1 MVWYIIKRIILVIL
15 ALFVIMTT
23 VFILTRVSM
32 LQIWS
37 LPHPVSEDFKI
48 AWNDYKIY
56 LDNIVSRWDWGEDK
70 YYTPIW
76 DLVLEKAKVSL
87 KYNVIAF
94 VFYFFGGVSLGVV
107 AAYYKNKTADYLISL
122 FSMLFN
128 SIPGFVL
135 IFFLIL
141 LFGYHLKWFPP
152 QEPFQNAS
160 LYRKFLGFFIPV
172 LALSLGPMGKIAQ
185 TVRGE
190 ILDSMQ
196 SPQYL
201 LLRAKGLTK
210 KQAFIRHGIKD
221 SMVVMLPEIVPLF
234 VYVINMSFVIEY
246 TYNINGLANLF
257 FNALISFGGA
267 NNSIYVNTQIAV
279 PVAVLLVGVIMI
291 FSLISD
297 VTLAFVDP
305 RIAIRSKKSKKI

>member
-1 MVWYIIKRIILVIL
+1 MVWYIIKRLLLFIIS
-15 ALFVIMTT
+15 LFIIMSI

-37 LPHPVSEDFKI
+37 LPHPVSEDFRV
-48 AWNDYKIY
+48 AWEEYQIY
-56 LDNIVSRWDWGEDK
+56 LENIFLRWDWGVDK
-70 YYTPIW
+70 YYVPIW
-76 DLVLEKAKVSL
+76 DVVLEKMVVSL
-87 KYNVIAF
+87 KYNFIAF
-94 VFYFFGGVSLGVV
+94 VIYFTGGVTLGVV
-107 AAYYKNKTADYLISL
+107 AAYYKNKSIDYIISL

-141 LFGYHLKWFPP
+141 FFGYYLKWFPP
-152 QEPFQNAS
+152 QEPFQNADTM
-160 LYRKFLGFFIPV
+160 RKISGYFIPV
-172 LALSLGPMGKIAQ
+172 LALALGPMGKIAQ

-190 ILDSMQ
+190 ILDSME

-221 SMVVMLPEIVPLF
+221 SMVVMMPETVPLF

-246 TYNINGLANLF
+246 TYNIDGIAKLF
-257 FNALISFGGA
+257 FRALISFGGE
-267 NNSIYVNTQIAV
+267 NNAIYVNTQIAV
-279 PVAVLLVGVIMI
+279 PITVLLVGIIMI

-297 VTLAFVDP
+297 VTLAFIDP
-305 RIAIRSKKSKKI
+305 RIRIRSKKSN